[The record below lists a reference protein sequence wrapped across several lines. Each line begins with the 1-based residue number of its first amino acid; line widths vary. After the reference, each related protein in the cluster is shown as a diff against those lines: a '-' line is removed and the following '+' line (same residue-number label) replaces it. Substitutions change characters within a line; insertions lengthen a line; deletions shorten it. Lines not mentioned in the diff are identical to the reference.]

1 MLVDVIAPDP
11 TVPARVTFA
20 PLNVAAVVGVEPD
33 LITNSPL
40 EFVKLAKVVPS
51 SFNITSAPSASNII
65 SAPPSIVKSPLS
77 DIVLPFIVISSLL
90 KLLEFL
96 KK

>member
-1 MLVDVIAPDP
+1 MI
-11 TVPARVTFA
+11 FA
-20 PLNVAAVVGVEPD
+20 PLKVAAVVGVEPD

-40 EFVKLAKVVPS
+40 EFVRLAKVVPP

-77 DIVLPFIVISSLL
+77 DIVLPFIVISSTV
-90 KLLEFL
+90 KVN
-96 KK
+96 KV